1 MVAGSVVA
9 ANASIA
15 EGARAA
21 RRIGLRIRMCGASGG
36 ADVAVLIRWWERT
49 MGRNLAAVRSGFVLE
64 RVLVGA
70 PRCWIRQDFGC
81 RGLGGGGGRAWGWLG
96 PYPCGMSRGGQVV
109 AGRAVLVSLVVSL
122 SLWACPAGAWGQ
134 QREYR
139 LGDEGWTVA
148 REPEAGSDEAE
159 IAEIRRLIAERRPN
173 AARLM
178 AKQFIESRRFS
189 QSPWLPEA
197 HLLKGDALV
206 LRGDEYRALREYEE
220 IIREYPG
227 SEMFVRALERELE
240 IATLYVNGFRRKAF
254 GLRIANARDVGE
266 EFLVLV
272 QERLPGSRL
281 AERAALELG
290 DYYYRVRD
298 MRAAAEMYDVFLVS
312 YPRSEHRQQAMRRRI
327 FANIARFKG
336 PQHDAS
342 GLIEARFLIEEYMRL
357 YPADAEQSGLGDA
370 LLARLDESAA
380 AGMLETGRWYLRTG
394 DEVSARFMLMRLI
407 NRHPRTVAAA
417 RADQLLDA
425 RDLRDPVWLRTSD
438 GSVSAAEEPD
448 PGLGEGV
455 EGAP

>member
-1 MVAGSVVA
+1 MRDGQ
-9 ANASIA
+9 N
-15 EGARAA
+15 GLARVWW
-21 RRIGLRIRMCGASGG
+21 R
-36 ADVAVLIRWWERT
+36 VAVL
-49 MGRNLAAVRSGFVLE
+49 A
-64 RVLVGA
+64 
-70 PRCWIRQDFGC
+70 
-81 RGLGGGGGRAWGWLG
+81 
-96 PYPCGMSRGGQVV
+96 
-109 AGRAVLVSLVVSL
+109 LVVSA
-122 SLWACPAGAWGQ
+122 SLAGAQ

-139 LGDEGWTVA
+139 LDGDGDWTVA
-148 REPEAGSDEAE
+148 REPEPGSDEAT

-178 AKQFIESRRFS
+178 ARQFIESRRFT

-206 LRGDEYRALREYEE
+206 LRGDEFKALYQYET

-254 GLRIANARDVGE
+254 GVRIADARLLGE
-266 EFLVLV
+266 ELLVLV

-281 AERAALELG
+281 AERAALELA
-290 DYYYRVRD
+290 DFYYRSRD

-312 YPRSEHRQQAMRRRI
+312 YPRSEHRQRAMRRRI

-342 GLIEARFLIEEYMRL
+342 GLIEARFMIEEYMRL

-380 AGMLETGRWYLRTG
+380 AQMLSVARWYLRTG

-407 NRHPRTVAAA
+407 NRHPRTVSAA
-417 RADQLLDA
+417 RAEQVLDD
-425 RDLRDPVWLRTSD
+425 RDLREPVWLVRGVSA
-438 GSVSAAEEPD
+438 SAAEEPD
-448 PGLGEGV
+448 PGDPDVASEEDGEAWGDDQ
-455 EGAP
+455 GAPGGGVDGVGGGR